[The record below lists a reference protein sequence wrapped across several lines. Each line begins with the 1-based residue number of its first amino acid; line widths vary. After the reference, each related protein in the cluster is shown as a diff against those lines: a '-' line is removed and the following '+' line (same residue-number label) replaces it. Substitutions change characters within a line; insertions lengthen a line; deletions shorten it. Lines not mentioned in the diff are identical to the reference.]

1 MKKALFVLIF
11 GMLIL
16 PFFASA
22 FDIVFNNPLNADIL
36 KVTIDKIVSF
46 IFYISLGLGPLMIII
61 GAVIFTTAGQNPDQ
75 AEMGKRVIIY
85 TLIGLAAIFLAKALI
100 YIVINVLRGLG

>member
-1 MKKALFVLIF
+1 MKKVLFFLITVS
-11 GMLIL
+11 LIL
-16 PFFASA
+16 PFFVSA
-22 FDIVFNNPLNADIL
+22 FEVSFNNPLNADIL

-61 GAVIFTTAGQNPDQ
+61 GAVIFATAGQNPDQ
-75 AEMGKRVIIY
+75 AETGKRVIIY
-85 TLIGLAAIFLAKALI
+85 TLVGLAVIFLVKALI